1 MQIEQ
6 ARFESTPSQGT
17 EFAELTALGR
27 GKPDLVWVFGAAGIL
42 ADPRLLP
49 ALGAAFPGIELVG
62 CSTAGEIGSGGVTD
76 HGLVVTAVRF
86 DHPGFQVAVTD
97 LHSMQDS
104 AEAGRRLARQLD
116 AAGLHDVVVYGQGVD
131 INGSA
136 LIAGFQSVLPT
147 GVTLAG
153 GLAGDGGAFKGTWTV
168 SRHAI
173 SPRQIVAIGFHD
185 PRTQLH
191 HGTFHGWKPFGPAR
205 KVTRSTGNILAELDG
220 QPALDIYKRYLGEY
234 AKGLPA
240 SGLLFPFEMLGED
253 QSAVGLIRT
262 ILGIDEAN
270 GTLILAGDVVEN
282 GYLRLMHA
290 STESLVEGA
299 EIAAERARAK
309 LSDLGESLALLVSC
323 VGRKLVM
330 GARVDEEVEAVAE
343 VFGKHATVTG
353 FYSYGEISP
362 VLSGTDC
369 KLHNQT
375 MTITHITE
383 SASPNPTP

>member
-1 MQIEQ
+1 MQVQQ
-6 ARFESTPSQGT
+6 AT
-17 EFAELTALGR
+17 FAAVPDPNATTDVAALASLAGLQ
-27 GKPDLVWVFGAAGIL
+27 PQLIWVFGSSAVLG
-42 ADPRLLP
+42 DPALLP
-49 ALGAAFPGIELVG
+49 ALQAAFPASDLVG
-62 CSTAGEIGSGGVTD
+62 CSTAGEISGAGVSD
-76 HGLVVTAVRF
+76 RGLVLTAVRF
-86 DHPGFQVAVTD
+86 AQPDFRVAVTD
-97 LHSMQDS
+97 LGAMDDS
-104 AEAGRRLARQLD
+104 AAAGGRLARQLD
-116 AAGLHDVVVYGQGVD
+116 APGLHDVVVYGQGVE

-136 LIAGFQSVLPT
+136 LIHGFEAVLPA

-153 GLAGDGGAFKGTWTV
+153 GLAADGAAFKTTWTV

-173 SPRQIVAIGFHD
+173 SPRQIVAIGFYN
-185 PRTQLH
+185 PRTRLH

-205 KVTRSTGNILAELDG
+205 RVTRAAGNILFALDG
-220 QPALDIYKRYLGEY
+220 QPALDVYKRYLGDY

-240 SGLLFPFEMLGED
+240 SGLLFPFEMLSED

-262 ILGIDEAN
+262 ILGIDEAR
-270 GTLILAGDVVEN
+270 GALILAGDVVEN

-299 EIAAERARAK
+299 EVAAEKALGK
-309 LSDLGESLALLVSC
+309 LSALEESLALLVSC

-362 VLSGTDC
+362 LLSGTEC

-383 SASPNPTP
+383 RID